1 MNRESDGREN
11 LGQVGGESGWQER
24 KPRTGWRKVGMAGDR
39 TSDRFDV
46 FRASLEKHRAAICG
60 GIVRWHVM
68 VQGKTSYV
76 LQKILFG

>member
-1 MNRESDGREN
+1 MAGEKISDRLGESRDGRREN
-11 LGQVGGESGWQER
+11 F
-24 KPRTGWRKVGMAGDR
+24 GWRKVGMAGDR

-68 VQGKTSYV
+68 LMEQGKTSYV
-76 LQKILFG
+76 LQKIMFG